1 MYIKLKMKK
10 LLGNA
15 IFKNIAW
22 LISEKLYF
30 VILIFLGEGII
41 SRALGVN
48 DYGKWIYSLNIIII
62 ISSVALIA
70 GSEVMV
76 PALSRNKKLAGEL
89 ITSAFIIRFS
99 GAFLSFIIVNLYSLA
114 FIEDPVIQH
123 MISSLSLVLLFNE
136 PFGVITNYFQSKI
149 DMKKVVLARCLS
161 LALRTTLIFI
171 AYKIAESNLVYL
183 SRASE
188 SILLAVMLS
197 LLLYK
202 SSIKL
207 NFSKKVFFIVLKRG
221 CSLWVPLISMMIYL
235 RIDRFFVEKYFS
247 YETLAMYG
255 VAVQFIE
262 QAFLLLVIVIQT
274 ISPKYIF
281 QSMPKANMLRNIK
294 ILTFFLLILVVIMQ
308 IFCIMF
314 LQDIITTIYGKN
326 YIQAGQLAISLLPS
340 LLFYAVDTILMQVF
354 YKYRNNTAI
363 LIKWIAM
370 MLFSCLMY
378 YIWFNLLSQTNVTM
392 VFNINY
398 LTMSIITFFLFKNG
412 LKKYGND

>member
-1 MYIKLKMKK
+1 MHSKLKMKK
-10 LLGNA
+10 LLDNA
-15 IFKNIAW
+15 IVKNILW

-30 VILIFLGEGII
+30 VILIFFGEGLI
-41 SRALGVN
+41 SRTLGVN

-76 PALSRNKKLAGEL
+76 PALSKNKKLAGEL

-99 GAFLSFIIVNLYSLA
+99 GALLSFLVLNIYSLVLVN
-114 FIEDPVIQH
+114 DLVIQH
-123 MISSLSLVLLFNE
+123 MLLSLSLVLLFNE
-136 PFGVITNYFQSKI
+136 PFGAITNYFQAKI

-161 LALRTTLIFI
+161 LALRTIFVLV
-171 AYKIAESNLVYL
+171 AFKIFESNLIYF

-188 SILLAVMLS
+188 SILLAIILS

-202 SSIKL
+202 SKIRL
-207 NFSKKVFFIVLKRG
+207 NFSKKVFLIVLKRG
-221 CSLWVPLISMMIYL
+221 CLLWVPLISMMIYL

-281 QSMPKANMLRNIK
+281 QSMPKKTMLKNIK
-294 ILTFFLLILVVIMQ
+294 LISLLLIMLVFMMQVFCLFFLKS
-308 IFCIMF
+308 
-314 LQDIITTIYGKN
+314 IITIVYGDS
-326 YIQAGQLAISLLPS
+326 YIQAATLAISLLPS

-354 YKYRNNTAI
+354 YKYRNNKAI
-363 LIKWIAM
+363 LTKWISM
-370 MLFSCLMY
+370 MFFSCAMY
-378 YIWFNLLSQTNVTM
+378 YIWFDLLSKSNVTM

-398 LTMSIITFFLFKNG
+398 LTMSVITFVLFRRG
-412 LKKYGND
+412 LKDCKND